1 MDILDM
7 ILVSLMTSTMVVVT
21 LATFYYILN
30 KILEKSIEDEKKELR
45 ESLEQLFN
53 NLDDEDSLGR
63 PKVSKT
69 TNTKH

>member
-1 MDILDM
+1 M